1 MRVAMVGTGY
11 VGLVSGACVA
21 DFGHQVICIDKDS
34 KKISALNAGEIPI
47 YEPGLGELVR
57 TNVEQGRLSF
67 TTALSEAVAE
77 ADAVFI
83 AVGTPSRRGD
93 GHADL
98 SYVYEA
104 AREIAAALRA
114 FTVVITKSTVPVG
127 TGDEVERIIR
137 ELRPGD
143 DVAVVSNP
151 EFLREGA
158 AIHDFK
164 HPNRIVV
171 GTDDERAKRI
181 VAEIYRPLYLN
192 QAPILFTGR
201 RTAELVKYAANA
213 FLATKITFINE
224 VADLCERVGADVQ
237 EVARGIGLDNRIG
250 PKFLHAGPGFGGSC
264 FPKDVRALIK
274 TAQDHDVPMR
284 ILEAVETVND
294 TRKRAVARKVSAA
307 FAGVLRG
314 KTVAVLGLTFKP
326 NTDDMREAP
335 SIPLITAL
343 QDMGAKVRAY
353 DPVGMEQA
361 KQVLTDVTYC
371 RGPYDC
377 VEEADAVVI
386 VTEWEQF
393 RALDLGRVS
402 DLMACPVIVDLRNV
416 YRPEDVKKHGFAYTC
431 VGRAPTHQPVNVY
444 IPAGRSDAAMAAL
457 SVAGAAG
464 KLP

>member
-1 MRVAMVGTGY
+1 MRVAMIGTGY
-11 VGLVSGACVA
+11 VGLVSGACIA
-21 DFGHQVICIDKDS
+21 DFGHLVTCVDKDS
-34 KKISALNAGEIPI
+34 TKIAKLNAGEMPI
-47 YEPGLGELVR
+47 YEPGLGDIVR
-57 TNVEQGRLSF
+57 ANVREGRLSF
-67 TTALSEAVAE
+67 TTVLDEAVSE

-104 AREIAAALRA
+104 AREIAAALNG
-114 FTVVITKSTVPVG
+114 FTVIITKSTVPVG
-127 TGDEVERIIR
+127 TGDEVERIVR
-137 ELRPGD
+137 EARP
-143 DVAVVSNP
+143 DVDCAVVSNP

-164 HPNRIVV
+164 HPDRIVV
-171 GTDDERAKRI
+171 GTHDDRAKA
-181 VAEIYRPLYLN
+181 VMAEVYRPLYLN
-192 QAPILFTGR
+192 QAPILYTGR
-201 RTAELVKYAANA
+201 RTAELIKYAANA

-250 PKFLHAGPGFGGSC
+250 SKFLHAGPGFGGSC

-274 TAQDHDVPMR
+274 TAQDHEVPMR
-284 ILEAVETVND
+284 ILEVVETIND
-294 TRKRAVARKVSAA
+294 TRKRAMARKVSTV
-307 FAGVLRG
+307 FSGVLRG

-361 KQVLTDVTYC
+361 KHVLSDVTYC
-371 RGPYDC
+371 LGPYDC
-377 VEEADAVVI
+377 VEEADAAVI
-386 VTEWEQF
+386 VTEWELF
-393 RALDLGRVS
+393 RALDLVRVR
-402 DLMACPVIVDLRNV
+402 DLMACPVIVDLRNI
-416 YRPEDVKKHGFAYTC
+416 YRPDDMKRHGFAYTC
-431 VGRAPTHQPVNVY
+431 VGRVANHTPVSVYAPPTRAESLSRVLSR
-444 IPAGRSDAAMAAL
+444 AG
-457 SVAGAAG
+457 GE
-464 KLP
+464 

>member
-34 KKISALNAGEIPI
+34 TKISALNAGEIPI

-104 AREIAAALRA
+104 AREIATALRG

-294 TRKRAVARKVSAA
+294 TRKRAVARKVSTA

-431 VGRAPTHQPVNVY
+431 VGRAPTHQPVNV
-444 IPAGRSDAAMAAL
+444 
-457 SVAGAAG
+457 
-464 KLP
+464 

>member
-1 MRVAMVGTGY
+1 MRAPPST
-11 VGLVSGACVA
+11 
-21 DFGHQVICIDKDS
+21 
-34 KKISALNAGEIPI
+34 ISSIPI
-47 YEPGLGELVR
+47 ASSSEPT
-57 TNVEQGRLSF
+57 TNV
-67 TTALSEAVAE
+67 
-77 ADAVFI
+77 
-83 AVGTPSRRGD
+83 RR
-93 GHADL
+93 
-98 SYVYEA
+98 
-104 AREIAAALRA
+104 
-114 FTVVITKSTVPVG
+114 K
-127 TGDEVERIIR
+127 II
-137 ELRPGD
+137 
-143 DVAVVSNP
+143 
-151 EFLREGA
+151 
-158 AIHDFK
+158 
-164 HPNRIVV
+164 
-171 GTDDERAKRI
+171 
-181 VAEIYRPLYLN
+181 AEIYRPLYLN
-192 QAPILFTGR
+192 QAPILYTGR
-201 RTAELVKYAANA
+201 RTAELIKYAANA

-224 VADLCERVGADVQ
+224 IADLCERVGADVQ

-250 PKFLHAGPGFGGSC
+250 SKFLHAGPGFGGSC

-294 TRKRAVARKVSAA
+294 TRKRAMARKVSAA

-416 YRPEDVKKHGFAYTC
+416 YRPDDMKKHGFAYTC
-431 VGRAPTHQPVNVY
+431 VGRTPTHQPVSVY
-444 IPAGRSDAAMAAL
+444 ISPGRGDVSTAAL
-457 SVAGAAG
+457 AGAGTA
-464 KLP
+464 P

>member
-34 KKISALNAGEIPI
+34 TKISALNAGEIPI